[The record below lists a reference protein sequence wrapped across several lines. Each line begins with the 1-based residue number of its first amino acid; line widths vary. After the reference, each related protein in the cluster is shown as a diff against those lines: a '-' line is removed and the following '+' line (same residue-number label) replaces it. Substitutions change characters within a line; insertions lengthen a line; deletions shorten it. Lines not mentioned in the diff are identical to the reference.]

1 MISIIKV
8 HKNRVAVYQDFK
20 SRLDAEAH
28 TEKYGG
34 FVYDGDYRPDLFV
47 DDTSV
52 TIVPIEPTAEEL
64 KRREAEA
71 SRAEAKADSV
81 TRYCATHTP
90 AEIKDW
96 VASRLPSLTAPETA
110 FIARLCVALGVLY
123 RDQ

>member
-1 MISIIKV
+1 MIVIVKTV
-8 HKNRVAVYQDFK
+8 GNRIAVYQDFK
-20 SRLDAEAH
+20 QREHAEAH
-28 TEKYGG
+28 AKKYGG
-34 FVYDGDYRPDLFV
+34 FVYDGDYRPDLYV
-47 DDTSV
+47 DDKSV

-64 KRREAEA
+64 KRQETEA

-96 VASRLPSLTAPETA
+96 VAGKLPSLTAPEAA